1 MDDWIA
7 EEGYP
12 GRGGVTYV
20 RHLDAY
26 NFALYSKHA
35 TGVTLHFYRPDDI
48 AGDVIGEPIST
59 DEYRLGPRSVV
70 VLVRERP

>member
-26 NFALYSKHA
+26 NFAVYSKHA
-35 TGVTLHFYRPDDI
+35 TAVAPHFYRPDDVAVPTFWWESLTFEI
-48 AGDVIGEPIST
+48 QGEG
-59 DEYRLGPRSVV
+59 E
-70 VLVRERP
+70 